1 MEEFSGRNGEEC
13 AARCQADCPAQH
25 SASNTE
31 NLAGQTSTQAL
42 SIRLYNLANYRERG
56 RTII

>member
-13 AARCQADCPAQH
+13 AARCKADCPAQH

-56 RTII
+56 RIII